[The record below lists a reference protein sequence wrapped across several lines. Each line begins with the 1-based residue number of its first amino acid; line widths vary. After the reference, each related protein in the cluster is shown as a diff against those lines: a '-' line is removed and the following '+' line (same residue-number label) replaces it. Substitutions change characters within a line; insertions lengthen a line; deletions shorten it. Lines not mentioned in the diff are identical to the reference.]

1 VKDELTA
8 HDLVLLVGV
17 ALVIVGSFFG
27 VLMQSN
33 IWTGTSSSTIAAD
46 TVDPVIN
53 EAATSSGNIPTTT
66 TNPVLL
72 CFVEDAGGIA
82 SVTAEIKRPGVGW
95 ELWQWMPVETLDLDY
110 ISRNG
115 DVYKYKTELPN
126 TLELNTEYRIVYTAT
141 DNAGRTDTY
150 TTEIQ
155 LIELMGTVWVNDIEV
170 TSPDQTI
177 WLQTHTI
184 AIEAEINQDPE
195 DINRVQLLLDGTEVE
210 VLEYRY
216 SSKDYFASYQ
226 LPADGKYE
234 LLVQVLAVGGDSIRL
249 ASFNIDLSSG
259 GNPVLLAGAAA
270 AVLAVSAVLIYLQ
283 RRQEA

>member
-1 VKDELTA
+1 
-8 HDLVLLVGV
+8 
-17 ALVIVGSFFG
+17 
-27 VLMQSN
+27 M
-33 IWTGTSSSTIAAD
+33 
-46 TVDPVIN
+46 
-53 EAATSSGNIPTTT
+53 
-66 TNPVLL
+66 
-72 CFVEDAGGIA
+72 
-82 SVTAEIKRPGVGW
+82 
-95 ELWQWMPVETLDLDY
+95 DY
-110 ISRNG
+110 VSKNG
-115 DVYKYKTELPN
+115 DTYKDRAELPD
-126 TLELNTEYRIVYTAT
+126 TLELNKKYQLVYTAT
-141 DNAGRTDTY
+141 DKVGRQDTY
-150 TTEIQ
+150 KAELTI
-155 LIELMGTVWVNDIEV
+155 IELEGTVWVNGVEV
-170 TSPDQTI
+170 KTPDQTI

-270 AVLAVSAVLIYLQ
+270 AVLAVSAALIYLQ